1 MRAGLPRLA
10 IVAPCYNEDAVLRE
24 TCDRLIALLDRLRAA
39 RRIAPG
45 SRIYFVDDG
54 STDGTWRLVCEFVR
68 AGLPVTG
75 IKLSANR
82 GHQNA
87 LLAGLLCAEGDAVVS
102 IDADL
107 QDDLDA
113 VEAMIG
119 RFEEGC
125 DVVYGV
131 RKDRGADSP
140 AKRIGASCFYRLMA
154 VLGARTI
161 HDHADFRLMSRRA
174 VEALR
179 EFREANLFLRGIV
192 PSIGFRSA
200 TVEYDRAPRRAG
212 RSKYSLRRMLA
223 LAVDGITS
231 FSVAPLRL
239 ISLVGIV
246 VFAGA
251 MAVTLWALWA
261 SLFTDR
267 TVPGWASVVL
277 PMYFLGGVQLFALGV
292 MGEYLGKIYTETKAR
307 PRFIIEETIGGPRA
321 ATGPERSPAPT
332 ETAV

>member
-1 MRAGLPRLA
+1 
-10 IVAPCYNEDAVLRE
+10 
-24 TCDRLIALLDRLRAA
+24 
-39 RRIAPG
+39 
-45 SRIYFVDDG
+45 
-54 STDGTWRLVCEFVR
+54 
-68 AGLPVTG
+68 
-75 IKLSANR
+75 
-82 GHQNA
+82 
-87 LLAGLLCAEGDAVVS
+87 
-102 IDADL
+102 
-107 QDDLDA
+107 
-113 VEAMIG
+113 
-119 RFEEGC
+119 
-125 DVVYGV
+125 
-131 RKDRGADSP
+131 
-140 AKRIGASCFYRLMA
+140 
-154 VLGARTI
+154 
-161 HDHADFRLMSRRA
+161 
-174 VEALR
+174 
-179 EFREANLFLRGIV
+179 
-192 PSIGFRSA
+192 
-200 TVEYDRAPRRAG
+200 
-212 RSKYSLRRMLA
+212 MLA

-321 ATGPERSPAPT
+321 ATGPELSPAPT